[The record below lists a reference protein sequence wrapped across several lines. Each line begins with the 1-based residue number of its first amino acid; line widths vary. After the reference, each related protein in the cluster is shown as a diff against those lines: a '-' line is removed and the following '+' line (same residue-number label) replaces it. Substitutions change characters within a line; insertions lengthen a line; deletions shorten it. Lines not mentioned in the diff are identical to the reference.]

1 MSLLIILITGFSMS
15 YGFLLDQKLEHGSAP
30 NVSDTQSAIMGILI
44 NKYRELEANSTNLK
58 SLYDDLQRK
67 YLNLEAIINKT
78 LGVNL
83 IHDVNSLRD
92 KINAIGSKTF
102 LLDLNE
108 RSRNRD
114 IVALYNK
121 SAEANETISNLKIQ
135 TNNRL
140 HQIELDQN
148 VTKQHIQ
155 QQFED
160 VSNRQNGTYYSL
172 MKKIDSVEIGQNVS
186 ATLRALNKEIKNYE
200 MRDNMTHETLL
211 QRVSEANEKG
221 KVKYLKN
228 NTLD

>member
-1 MSLLIILITGFSMS
+1 MSLLIILITVFSMS
-15 YGFLLDQKLEHGSAP
+15 YGFLIDQKLEHGRAL
-30 NVSDTQSAIMGILI
+30 NVSDIQSVTMGILI

-102 LLDLNE
+102 LLDSNE
-108 RSRNRD
+108 RARGRD

-121 SAEANETISNLKIQ
+121 SAESNKSISNLKLQ

-155 QQFED
+155 QQFEE
-160 VSNRQNGTYYSL
+160 VSNRQNIT
-172 MKKIDSVEIGQNVS
+172 VS
-186 ATLRALNKEIKNYE
+186 WRKLLRSKQVR
-200 MRDNMTHETLL
+200 MCLL
-211 QRVSEANEKG
+211 H
-221 KVKYLKN
+221 
-228 NTLD
+228 

>member
-78 LGVNL
+78 LAVNL

-155 QQFED
+155 QQFEE

-186 ATLRALNKEIKNYE
+186 ATLRALNKEIKDYE

>member
-155 QQFED
+155 QQFEE

-172 MKKIDSVEIGQNVS
+172 MKKIDSVEIG
-186 ATLRALNKEIKNYE
+186 
-200 MRDNMTHETLL
+200 
-211 QRVSEANEKG
+211 
-221 KVKYLKN
+221 
-228 NTLD
+228 

>member
-15 YGFLLDQKLEHGSAP
+15 YEFLLDQKLEHGSAP

-114 IVALYNK
+114 IVALYKK

-148 VTKQHIQ
+148 MTKQHIQ
-155 QQFED
+155 QQFEE

-186 ATLRALNKEIKNYE
+186 ATLRALNKEIKDYE

>member
-30 NVSDTQSAIMGILI
+30 NVSDTQSAITGILI

-121 SAEANETISNLKIQ
+121 SAEANATISNLKIQ

-155 QQFED
+155 QQFEE

-172 MKKIDSVEIGQNVS
+172 MKKIDSIEIGQNVS
-186 ATLRALNKEIKNYE
+186 ATLRALNKEIKDYE